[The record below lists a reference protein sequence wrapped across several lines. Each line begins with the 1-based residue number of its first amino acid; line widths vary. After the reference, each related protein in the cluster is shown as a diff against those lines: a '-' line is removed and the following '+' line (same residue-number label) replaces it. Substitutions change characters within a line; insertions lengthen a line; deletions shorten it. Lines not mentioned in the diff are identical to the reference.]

1 MLVQDCISVTVAN
14 FCRAEV
20 FVSKVWEFPPHIDIH
35 VYKDEHHDY
44 VFIPIFFIFAGI
56 LMLDMISALQCSIDI
71 IPQVDNRTS
80 DTVVKLETNRYN
92 PYLRKKLLQNNTHAD
107 NQGDVFRVIF
117 LPPQNAY
124 DWEITSS
131 DVHVICEGTFRFSFR
146 KKTLYIKLFTTVYF
160 I

>member
-1 MLVQDCISVTVAN
+1 
-14 FCRAEV
+14 
-20 FVSKVWEFPPHIDIH
+20 
-35 VYKDEHHDY
+35 
-44 VFIPIFFIFAGI
+44 
-56 LMLDMISALQCSIDI
+56 MLDMISALQCSIDI
-71 IPQVDNRTS
+71 IPQVDNGTS

-131 DVHVICEGTFRFSFR
+131 DVQVTCEGTFAVFFL
-146 KKTLYIKLFTTVYF
+146 KNTLYI
-160 I
+160 